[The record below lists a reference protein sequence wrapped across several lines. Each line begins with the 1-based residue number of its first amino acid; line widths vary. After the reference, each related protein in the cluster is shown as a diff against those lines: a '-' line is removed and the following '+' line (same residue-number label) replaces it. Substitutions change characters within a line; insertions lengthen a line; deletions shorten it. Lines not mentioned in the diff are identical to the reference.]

1 MIFEE
6 TTSKEGPFMTDQDL
20 RALLSRI
27 PGADPGAMDRAARRQ
42 AELAKPP
49 GSLGKLEDISIRLA
63 GITGRV
69 KNRIEKTRI
78 LVLAADNGVIAEGV
92 SCSPE
97 SVTLAQC
104 INMTRHKTGMSALAQ
119 YFGCDVVVADV
130 GIHAPGPIPGLRTEK
145 IRESTGNIRVE
156 PAMTR
161 QQCLDAL
168 EVGIR
173 LAQEAKADGMDAIG
187 VGEMGIG
194 NTTTSSAVL
203 AALTGAS
210 VEAVTGR
217 GGGVTDRAFLT
228 KKQVIE
234 DALALHRP
242 DPQDP
247 VDVLSKVGGLDLA
260 AMTGVYLGCALEG
273 IPVVVDG
280 FISIVAA
287 LCAVKLSENVR
298 HALFLSH
305 ISYEIGYKIAQKEL
319 GLDAYLD
326 LSMRL
331 GEGSGCPLAFQL
343 LKAACA
349 VMNDMATFPEAAIDD
364 SYLTEIRAKESF
376 QVKKPC

>member
-1 MIFEE
+1 
-6 TTSKEGPFMTDQDL
+6 MTDQQL
-20 RALLSRI
+20 QHLLSRI
-27 PGADPGAMDRAARRQ
+27 PGGDREAMDRAARRQ

-63 GITGRV
+63 GITGQV
-69 KNRIEKTRI
+69 KNRVDRTRI

-92 SCSPE
+92 SCSPQ

-119 YFGCDVVVADV
+119 AFGCDIVVTDV
-130 GIHAPGPIPGLRTEK
+130 GIQAPGPFPGVRNEK
-145 IRESTGNIRVE
+145 IRQSTGNLRVE

-161 QQCLDAL
+161 QQCLDAID
-168 EVGIR
+168 VGLR
-173 LAQEAKADGMDAIG
+173 LAREARADGIQAVG

-203 AALTGAS
+203 AALTGEP

-228 KKQVIE
+228 KKQVIC
-234 DALALHRP
+234 DALAQHKP
-242 DPQDP
+242 DPRDP

-260 AMTGVYLGCALEG
+260 AMTGVYLGCALER
-273 IPVVVDG
+273 IPAVVDG

-287 LCAVKLSENVR
+287 LCAVRLCENVR

-305 ISYEIGYKIAQKEL
+305 ISYEIGYKIAQKGL

-349 VMNDMATFPEAAIDD
+349 IMNDMATFPEAAIDD
-364 SYLTEIRAKESF
+364 GYLAEIRAKESF
-376 QVKKPC
+376 AVEKPC

>member
-1 MIFEE
+1 
-6 TTSKEGPFMTDQDL
+6 MTDQDL
-20 RALLSRI
+20 RGLLARI
-27 PGADPGAMDRAARRQ
+27 PGAHRDAMDGAARRQ

-69 KNRIEKTRI
+69 KNTVEHTRI

-104 INMTRHKTGMSALAQ
+104 INMTRHKTGMSALAR
-119 YFGCDVVVADV
+119 YFGCDIVVTDV
-130 GIHAPGPIPGLRTEK
+130 GIHAPGPFPGVRNEK
-145 IRESTGNIRVE
+145 IRQSTGNLRVE

-161 QQCLDAL
+161 QQCLDAID
-168 EVGIR
+168 VGIR
-173 LAQEAKADGMDAIG
+173 LAREAKAQGVAAVG

-203 AALTGAS
+203 AALTGET
-210 VEAVTGR
+210 VETVTGR
-217 GGGVTDRAFLT
+217 GGGVTDQAFFT
-228 KKQVIE
+228 KKQVIR
-234 DALALHRP
+234 DALALHKP
-242 DPQDP
+242 DPRDP

-260 AMTGVYLGCALEG
+260 AMTGAYLGCALEG
-273 IPVVVDG
+273 IPAVVDG

-287 LCAVKLSENVR
+287 LCAVRLCENVR
-298 HALFLSH
+298 HTLFLSH
-305 ISYEIGYKIAQKEL
+305 ISYEIGYKIAQQEL

-326 LSMRL
+326 LGMRL

-364 SYLTEIRAKESF
+364 SYLAEIRAKESF
-376 QVKKPC
+376 AVEGSC

>member
-1 MIFEE
+1 MIFAKK
-6 TTSKEGPFMTDQDL
+6 SKEGLFMTDQDL
-20 RALLSRI
+20 HTLLARI
-27 PGADPGAMDRAARRQ
+27 PGADRDAMDRAARRQ

-69 KNRIEKTRI
+69 KNTVERTRI

-119 YFGCDVVVADV
+119 YFSCEVIVTDV
-130 GIHAPGPIPGLRTEK
+130 GIHAPGPFPGVRNEK

-161 QQCLDAL
+161 QQCLDAID
-168 EVGIR
+168 VGVR
-173 LAQEAKADGMDAIG
+173 LAREAKAQGVEAIG

-194 NTTTSSAVL
+194 NTTTSSTVL

-210 VEAVTGR
+210 VETVTGR
-217 GGGVTDRAFLT
+217 GGGVTDQAFLQ
-228 KKQVIE
+228 KKQVIR
-234 DALALHRP
+234 DALDLHHP
-242 DPQDP
+242 DPRDP
-247 VDVLSKVGGLDLA
+247 VDILAKVGGLDLA

-273 IPVVVDG
+273 IPAVVDG

-287 LCAVKLSENVR
+287 LCAVRLCENVR
-298 HALFLSH
+298 HVLFLSH
-305 ISYEIGYKIAQKEL
+305 ISYEIGYKIAQNEL

-343 LKAACA
+343 LKGACA
-349 VMNDMATFPEAAIDD
+349 IMNGMATFPEAAIDD
-364 SYLTEIRAKESF
+364 GYLTEIRAKESF
-376 QVKKPC
+376 RVEKPC

>member
-1 MIFEE
+1 
-6 TTSKEGPFMTDQDL
+6 MTDQYL
-20 RALLSRI
+20 HTLLARI
-27 PGADPGAMDRAARRQ
+27 PGADRDAMDRASRRQ

-63 GITGRV
+63 GITGRI
-69 KNRIEKTRI
+69 KNTVEHTRI

-104 INMTRHKTGMSALAQ
+104 INMTLHKTGMSALAQ
-119 YFGCDVVVADV
+119 YFGCEVIVTDV
-130 GIHAPGPIPGLRTEK
+130 GIHAPGPFPGIRNEK

-161 QQCLDAL
+161 QQCLDAID
-168 EVGIR
+168 VGIR
-173 LAQEAKADGMDAIG
+173 LAREAKAQGVEAIG

-210 VEAVTGR
+210 VETVTGR
-217 GGGVTDRAFLT
+217 GGGVTDQAFLR
-228 KKQVIE
+228 KKQVIR
-234 DALALHRP
+234 DSLSLHRP
-242 DPQDP
+242 DPGDP
-247 VDVLSKVGGLDLA
+247 VDILSKVGGLDLA
-260 AMTGVYLGCALEG
+260 AMTGVYLGCALDG
-273 IPVVVDG
+273 IPAVVDG

-287 LCAVKLSENVR
+287 LCAVRLCESVR
-298 HALFLSH
+298 YVLFLSH
-305 ISYEIGYKIAQKEL
+305 ISYEIGYKIAQNEL

-349 VMNDMATFPEAAIDD
+349 IMNDMATFPEAAIDD
-364 SYLTEIRAKESF
+364 GYLAKIRAKESF
-376 QVKKPC
+376 RVEKSC